1 MRPAAPFDCV
11 VARAFASLPDLLERI
26 VPLCDEHTRVLA
38 MKGRRP
44 EEEVAAVRAPW
55 RILETRRLQVPG
67 LGEER
72 HLVVLERRER

>member
-1 MRPAAPFDCV
+1 
-11 VARAFASLPDLLERI
+11 
-26 VPLCDEHTRVLA
+26 VLA

-44 EEEVAAVRAPW
+44 DQEAIGVPAPW
-55 RILETRRLQVPG
+55 RILETRRLEVPG